1 MKEEEGVEDDRC
13 FVCGEGGKLILCDFP
28 NCPRVYHQVSV
39 TGQSEGC
46 KYKEV
51 SKGGKKERRKEGRTE
66 MKREWNYREG
76 RVG

>member
-1 MKEEEGVEDDRC
+1 MFIYFFYFLRLDEVKEEEGVEDDRC

-39 TGQSEGC
+39 IGQTEGS
-46 KYKEV
+46 KYKER
-51 SKGGKKERRKEGRTE
+51 KGEERRGKQ
-66 MKREWNYREG
+66 

>member
-1 MKEEEGVEDDRC
+1 MEDDRC

-39 TGQSEGC
+39 IGQSEGC
-46 KYKEV
+46 KYTEV
-51 SKGGKKERRKEGRTE
+51 SKEGRKEGRKE
-66 MKREWNYREG
+66 RNEKGMEWNC

>member
-46 KYKEV
+46 KCKEV
-51 SKGGKKERRKEGRTE
+51 SKEGRKEGRTE
-66 MKREWNYREG
+66 MKREWNC